1 MSINLLANGGFESGS
16 LSPWFASA
24 PNVAVVESSNAEYT
38 PYSGDYYLYCLSYP
52 QIQAHS

>member
-1 MSINLLANGGFESGS
+1 MSTNLLENGGFEFGS

-24 PNVAVVESSNAEYT
+24 PNVAVVESSNAEYA
-38 PYSGDYYLYCLSYP
+38 PYSGDYYLYCFSYP